1 MAFEFTKEKLA
12 LQKSQSRYRQRI
24 CVQQANVNCSSH
36 STAHGAQIM
45 VDGKTYI
52 NFSSNDYLGLN
63 NHPEINQAMQEGVDR
78 FGLCSSSSSLVTGFH
93 YAHQALEDKICQ
105 WLNKPRCLLFSS
117 GFAANEAIFKTLG
130 QNFDQTINPTI
141 SQTLNQTI
149 RQRKSHFFLDKLSHA
164 SMLDGAFDSKA
175 KVKRFA
181 HNNMSQLS
189 QLLSQSDSD
198 NKLIASEGVFSMDGD
213 QAALNEL
220 ENLAKKYNAWLYLD
234 DAHSIGVIGEQ
245 GQGSTSV
252 LNTVSDKKN
261 QPTIIMATLGKAI
274 ATSGA
279 FLACDEVLHDYLINF
294 ARHYIYSTAIS
305 PAMAWATI
313 KSIEL
318 IQHDQW
324 RRDKIIEL
332 SNLLM
337 ELLDDNI
344 DIIPSDSSIHA
355 IIIGDEQKALTVSE
369 QLKKQ
374 GIWLTAIRPP
384 TVAIGSSRLRVTVC
398 ANHNHNDIKHLAY
411 CLNEALN

>member
-1 MAFEFTKEKLA
+1 MAFEFTKQKLTV
-12 LQKSQSRYRQRI
+12 QKSQSRYRQRF
-24 CVQQANVNCSSH
+24 CVQQVNVD
-36 STAHGAQIM
+36 GLQQKAQIII
-45 VDGKTYI
+45 DGKGYI

-63 NHPEINQAMQEGVDR
+63 NHPEINKAMQEGIDK
-78 FGLCSSSSSLVTGFH
+78 FGVCASSSSLVTGYH

-105 WLNKPRCLLFSS
+105 WLNKPKCLLFSS
-117 GFAANEAIFKTLG
+117 GFTANVALFQTLG
-130 QNFDQTINPTI
+130 QNVDQG
-141 SQTLNQTI
+141 
-149 RQRKSHFFLDKLSHA
+149 KCHFFLDKLSHA
-164 SMLDGAFDSKA
+164 SMLDGAYSSKA

-181 HNNMSQLS
+181 HNDTQHLS
-189 QLLSQSDSD
+189 KLLSTCDST

-213 QAALNEL
+213 QAELSKL
-220 ENLAKKYNAWLYLD
+220 ENIAEKNKAWLYVD
-234 DAHSIGVIGEQ
+234 DAHSIGVIGSQ

-252 LNTVSDKKN
+252 LNSDSNNN
-261 QPTIIMATLGKAI
+261 QPNIIMATFGKAI

-279 FLACDEVLHDYLINF
+279 FLACDESLHDYLINF

-305 PAMAWATI
+305 PALAWATI

-318 IQHDQW
+318 IQQEQW

-337 ELLDDNI
+337 NLLDDKI
-344 DIIPSDSSIHA
+344 EIIPSASSIHA
-355 IIIGDEQKALTVSE
+355 IIIGDEQKALNVSE
-369 QLKKQ
+369 QLKTQ

-398 ANHNHNDIKHLAY
+398 ANHNYNDIKHLAR

>member
-1 MAFEFTKEKLA
+1 MAFEFTKEKLVV
-12 LQKSQSRYRQRI
+12 QKSQSRYRQRV
-24 CVQQANVNCSSH
+24 CVQQANVNSSQRP
-36 STAHGAQIM
+36 TTQGAQIV
-45 VDGKTYI
+45 VDGKSYI

-63 NHPEINQAMQEGVDR
+63 NHPQINQALQEGVDK

-105 WLNKPRCLLFSS
+105 WLNKPKCLLFSS
-117 GFAANEAIFKTLG
+117 GFAANVSIFQTLG
-130 QNFDQTINPTI
+130 QDNCH
-141 SQTLNQTI
+141 L
-149 RQRKSHFFLDKLSHA
+149 FLDKLSHA
-164 SMLDGAFDSKA
+164 SMIDGAYSSKA

-189 QLLSQSDSD
+189 QLLSQCGSD

-213 QAALNEL
+213 QAELNKL
-220 ENLAKKYNAWLYLD
+220 EGLAEKNNAWLYLD
-234 DAHSIGVIGEQ
+234 DAHSIGVIGNQ
-245 GQGSTSV
+245 GQGSASL
-252 LNTVSDKKN
+252 LNTGSDKKN
-261 QPTIIMATLGKAI
+261 QPNIIMATLGKAI

-279 FLACDEVLHDYLINF
+279 FLACDDNFHDYLINF

-318 IQHDQW
+318 IQYEQW
-324 RRDKIIEL
+324 RRDKIVEL

-337 ELLDDNI
+337 QLLGDNI
-344 DIIPSDSSIHA
+344 EIVPSDSSIHA
-355 IIIGDEQKALTVSE
+355 IIIGDEQKALNVSE

-374 GIWLTAIRPP
+374 GVWLTAIRPP
-384 TVAIGSSRLRVTVC
+384 TVSIGSSRLRVTVC
-398 ANHNHNDIKHLAY
+398 ANHNHNDIKHLAQ